1 MQNRREPPREPAT
14 DAGAPD
20 SNASNA
26 TPVSLDQE
34 ELISFLIEITRDV
47 WRLESC
53 LTRTM
58 ERQAVSPEL
67 EASIERLKQDIH
79 SFGLEAYDPV
89 GQAYDPAM
97 RVEVAQLEPDGIGDL
112 LVKRT
117 VLAGV
122 SLRGMRIQAA
132 SVIVGRKQE
141 P

>member
-1 MQNRREPPREPAT
+1 MPHRHEPPRESAA
-14 DAGAPD
+14 DAGTAD
-20 SNASNA
+20 SSASGTVLVA
-26 TPVSLDQE
+26 LDQE

-47 WRLESC
+47 WRLESS
-53 LTRTM
+53 LARSM
-58 ERQAVSPEL
+58 DQQAVSPEL
-67 EASIERLKQDIH
+67 GASIERLKQDLQ
-79 SFGLEAYDPV
+79 SFGLEANDPV

-112 LVKRT
+112 FVKRT

-122 SLRGMRIQAA
+122 SLRGMRLQAA

>member
-1 MQNRREPPREPAT
+1 MQNRHDPPRESPT
-14 DAGAPD
+14 DVGTPD
-20 SNASNA
+20 SNASDA
-26 TPVSLDQE
+26 TLVRLDHE

-47 WRLESC
+47 WRLESS
-53 LTRTM
+53 LTRSM
-58 ERQAVSPEL
+58 ERQAVSPEI
-67 EASIERLKQDIH
+67 EASIERLKQDIQ
-79 SFGLEAYDPV
+79 SFGLEANDPV

-122 SLRGMRIQAA
+122 SLRGLRLQAA
-132 SVIVGRKQE
+132 SVIVGRRQQ